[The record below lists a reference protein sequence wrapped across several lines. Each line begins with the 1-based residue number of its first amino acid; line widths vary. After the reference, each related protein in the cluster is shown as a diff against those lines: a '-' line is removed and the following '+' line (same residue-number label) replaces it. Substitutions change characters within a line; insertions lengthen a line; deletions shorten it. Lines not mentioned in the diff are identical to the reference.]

1 MSAPPSARPERW
13 ALAGVLTLLPL
24 LLSWPLPARFTSHVM
39 AAPDQEAAPHIW
51 GLWAAGQTAQPLRI
65 ETFLQAFPDGVGLVL
80 VDPLNLPAYHLG
92 ALLGP
97 AAGYNLVL
105 ITGIVLMGIAGA
117 LLARE
122 LGGRPWLGATAAM
135 ACPTLLANA
144 ADGMTEGFGVG
155 MVGVFLALLLRARR
169 SESRWTTVLAGLAL
183 GATTWA
189 GPYNAIWAGLL
200 GLGVAAW
207 TTWRRRW
214 DHLRTTAMVGAI
226 GVHAVLFRLIL
237 RRGSPL
243 LAPSFAVPTR
253 RDLTPRL
260 VGGAALFG
268 AGWGLAGYCPGP
280 GLVASVSGDPA
291 PLVFLATLTLG
302 MVGVHAW
309 EAAQVR
315 EPEGAVSS

>member
-1 MSAPPSARPERW
+1 MRHVVS
-13 ALAGVLTLLPL
+13 ALA
-24 LLSWPLPARFTSHVM
+24 A
-39 AAPDQEAAPHIW
+39 
-51 GLWAAGQTAQPLRI
+51 
-65 ETFLQAFPDGVGLVL
+65 GLVFGL
-80 VDPLNLPAYHLG
+80 GLAVSGMTQADKVIAFLDPL
-92 ALLGP
+92 
-97 AAGYNLVL
+97 
-105 ITGIVLMGIAGA
+105 
-117 LLARE
+117 
-122 LGGRPWLGATAAM
+122 GGWDPS
-135 ACPTLLANA
+135 
-144 ADGMTEGFGVG
+144 
-155 MVGVFLALLLRARR
+155 LAL
-169 SESRWTTVLAGLAL
+169 V
-183 GATTWA
+183 
-189 GPYNAIWAGLL
+189 
-200 GLGVAAW
+200 
-207 TTWRRRW
+207 
-214 DHLRTTAMVGAI
+214 MVGAI